1 MFLILLFG
9 VAYVALQYPKVQTK
23 VAKKAAEYLSQTLE
37 HEVTIEKVNIKF
49 FRNVILEKVKVLDYR
64 KQELFYL
71 GSAEAEISLFS
82 IFDPNTLHIGTLELN
97 EPRANLVKYEGTDT
111 LNLSTF
117 LKALNKLIRKDPT
130 KPKNQP
136 FDFSIDEVLIH
147 NGRFTYDDFSK
158 APAPNGIDYF
168 HMTVDKLNG
177 RFTELEPG
185 DTLRARITDLRANET
200 RSGTKLHNLDVR
212 MTYAPTFWEF
222 DELDL
227 RVNQSHLQHYVR
239 FDYDRF
245 LNFRSFVDSVSV
257 TANLKNTKVYSQDIA
272 VFAPQLLNYDENLLV
287 STAEIKGKVGNFT
300 ASNLDLTYG
309 QNTHIVGS
317 LSADGLPNAK
327 ETFANIRLRPSTI
340 NASDIRHFLPKEVY
354 TVAAR
359 LGTVELE
366 GRFVGFYEDFV
377 ANGSFST
384 ALGSLESD
392 INLKIDDETR
402 SSSYTGYLKTNGFNL
417 GRLVGNT
424 DLLKTI
430 SMEGRIAGSG
440 FDLQTARVTLNA
452 TIRQLHLLD
461 YNYRNIKANG
471 TLSRQMFT
479 GKVAVNDPNLVIN
492 ADGVVHLAP
501 NAKAFNLVANLQ
513 KADLQG
519 LGFTEKPLA
528 IRAESDLNF
537 KGLRLDDFAGTALFK
552 NAEISYDGNTLA
564 LDSVNIISTVDQG
577 TRSLSFVSDLI
588 ALQARGDFDYTVLI
602 DDLKQLVHEY
612 TLNFESNDVAIAAY
626 YNQKNSAL
634 QQEYRVDYDIYLK
647 RANPLL
653 HLFMP
658 QLTISDFSKIEGSF
672 RHGNTVIF
680 DLFTRIDTVLYDNI
694 ALYSNNIELNTSKL
708 QRTPDVLASALIT
721 SEEQLLPSVGDT
733 ENFYLEGIWSERT
746 INFST
751 NIAQTGQ
758 DNRATISGD
767 LNFLENQV
775 QLVFN
780 RSNITLLDNAWA
792 FTPGNTILISDRGR
806 SILFENFALTNR
818 NQVFN
823 ILGLISDN
831 PESILKV
838 NVQDFDLRNLNPLI
852 EQQLRGRLNGELT
865 VQDLY
870 NQAILNSMLQV
881 DSLHFDNVLIGDVVG
896 RSDWNNSQQQL
907 AMDFGISYGG
917 KKVLSVT
924 GNYKPDAPE
933 EQLDMLAVMDN
944 SQLKIVEP
952 ILKPIMSNLEGT
964 MEGRIRI
971 LGRLNSPVLT
981 GSVMVNNGQ
990 FRFDYLGTTYR
1001 LTDRVYF
1008 GANSISFRNARL
1020 TDLYGNTATISG
1032 GIAHDGF
1039 KNMVLDIQGRY
1050 RNFMVLNTTS
1060 SQNELYYGTAFA
1072 TGTASVLGP
1081 VDNLQINVTARSNEN
1096 TRIVL
1101 PMDNQ
1106 TELGQKDFIRFVN
1119 RNTTDTTGV
1128 AVAVEKQRVNLSGIN
1143 MNFNLDVTD
1152 DAYFEIIIDRQ
1163 TGDVIR
1169 GSGNGLIRMT
1179 IDTRGE
1185 FNMFGTFE
1193 ITQGAYNFNLLE
1205 GLVSRE
1211 FRVTPGGTISWNG
1224 DPLAGTMR
1232 INATYSQ
1239 QTSLA
1244 DFAPSGAEV
1253 QGSYPVTAVID
1264 LSGPIL
1270 TPEIKLGLNFDELP
1284 QDAQTILSPF
1294 ISSIK
1299 NDENEL
1305 NRQVFSLL
1313 VMQRLA
1319 PPGSLGLEGAGTAA
1333 VGGSLG
1339 SLLSG
1344 QLNTFFNSIDSNLQ
1358 VDIGLGRN
1366 TFNQDALSALQVR
1379 LSYNFFQGRLRVTS
1393 QSGFSNAGGAT
1404 GTGGTRN
1411 QNTYQGDWSLE
1422 YYITRSGELRARL
1435 EYNTNPSGLTGRALV
1450 SQSVSLLHTKRFD
1463 TVRELFGRNRASRR
1477 ERRRLQEQEQII
1489 LDSDPRLRL

>member
-9 VAYVALQYPKVQTK
+9 VAYVALQSPQVQTK
-23 VAKKAAEYLSQTLE
+23 VARKAAEYISRTIE
-37 HEVTIEKVNIKF
+37 HEVTIDKVNIRF
-49 FRNVILEKVKVLDYR
+49 FKHVVLEKVRVLDFR
-64 KQELFYL
+64 NEEMFYL
-71 GSAEAEISLFS
+71 GSVDAEISLFS
-82 IFDPNTLHIGTLELN
+82 IFDPNTLHISTLELN
-97 EPRANLVKYEGTDT
+97 EPRANLVKYEGTDS
-111 LNLSTF
+111 LNFSTF
-117 LKALNKLIRKDPT
+117 LTSLNKLIRKDT
-130 KPKNQP
+130 TNTQSQP
-136 FDFSIDEVLIH
+136 FEFSIEEVLIR
-147 NGRFTYDDFSK
+147 NGRFTYDDFSV

-168 HMTVDKLNG
+168 HLTIEDLNG
-177 RFTELEPG
+177 TFSELEPG
-185 DTLRARITDLRANET
+185 DTLRARVTDLRATES
-200 RSGTKLHNLDVR
+200 RSGTKLHNLDVL

-227 RVNQSHLQHYVR
+227 KVNNSNLQHYVR
-239 FDYDRF
+239 FDYEHF
-245 LNFRSFVDSVSV
+245 LNFKSFVDSVSV
-257 TANLKNTKVYSQDIA
+257 TANITNTKVYSQDIA
-272 VFAPQLLNYDENLLV
+272 IFAPQLLDYNENLLV
-287 STAEIKGKVGNFT
+287 NSAEVKGMVGKFSARNLDVSYGENTHVVGN
-300 ASNLDLTYG
+300 
-309 QNTHIVGS
+309 I
-317 LSADGLPNAK
+317 SADGLPNAK
-327 ETFANIRLRPSTI
+327 ETFANIRLQPSTI
-340 NASDIRHFLPKEVY
+340 NAQDIRQFLPKEVY
-354 TVAAR
+354 TIAAR
-359 LGTVELE
+359 LGTVQLE
-366 GRFVGFYEDFV
+366 GRFAGFYEDFV

-384 ALGSLESD
+384 DLGKLESD
-392 INLKIDDETR
+392 INLKIDEETR

-424 DLLKTI
+424 DLVKTI
-430 SMEGRIAGSG
+430 SMEGRISGSG
-440 FDLQTARVTLNA
+440 FDLQTARIRLDA

-479 GKVAVNDPNLVIN
+479 GKVSINDPNLVIQ
-492 ADGVVHLAP
+492 ADGVVNLAA
-501 NAKAFNLVANLQ
+501 NAKAFNLLANLQ
-513 KADLQG
+513 KVDLQG
-519 LGFTEKPLA
+519 IGFSEKPFTISA
-528 IRAESDLNF
+528 ASNVNF
-537 KGLRLDDFAGTALFK
+537 TGLRLDDFAGMAYLN
-552 NAEISYDGNTLA
+552 NAEIMFDGNSLA
-564 LDSVNIISTVDQG
+564 LDSIEIVSEIGNGQ
-577 TRSLSFVSDLI
+577 RSLSFVSDLVTLK
-588 ALQARGDFDYTVLI
+588 ADGNFDYTVLI
-602 DDLKQLVHEY
+602 DDLKQLVQEY
-612 TLNFESNDVAIAAY
+612 TLNFESNDTATDAY
-626 YNQKNSAL
+626 YKKKKVAA
-634 QQEYRVDYDIYLK
+634 QQEYQLQYDIYLK
-647 RANPLL
+647 HANPLL
-653 HLFMP
+653 QLFLP
-658 QLTISDFSKIEGSF
+658 NLAISDFSKIDGSF

-680 DLFTRIDTVLYDNI
+680 DLFTRIDTILYDNI
-694 ALYSNNIELNTSKL
+694 ALYQNNIEVTTSKI
-708 QRTPDVLASALIT
+708 QMSPDVLASALIT
-721 SEEQLLPSVGDT
+721 SQKQMLPSTGET

-751 NIAQTGQ
+751 NIAQPGQ
-758 DNRATISGD
+758 NNRMTISGD

-775 QLVFN
+775 KLVFN

-792 FTPGNTILISDRGR
+792 FKPGNTVLISERGR
-806 SILFENFALTNR
+806 NITFENFALTNR
-818 NQVFN
+818 NQIFTVVGT
-823 ILGLISDN
+823 IADDPAST
-831 PESILKV
+831 LKV
-838 NVQDFDLRNLNPLI
+838 DVRNFDLRNLNPLMV
-852 EQQLRGRLNGELT
+852 QQVRGKLNGELT
-865 VQDLY
+865 LQDIY
-870 NQAILNSMLQV
+870 NQAVLNSQLRV
-881 DSLHFDNVLIGDVVG
+881 DSLYFDNVLIGDVAG
-896 RSDWNNSQQQL
+896 RSDWNNKLQQL
-907 AMDFGISYGG
+907 AVDVGISYGT
-917 KKVLSVT
+917 KKVLSIT
-924 GNYKPDAPE
+924 GNYKPQAAD

-952 ILKPIMSNLEGT
+952 ILKPLISNLEGT

-971 LGRLNSPVLT
+971 LGRLDSPILT
-981 GSVMVNNGQ
+981 GSVMINEGQ

-1001 LTDRVYF
+1001 ITDRIYF

-1020 TDLYGNTATISG
+1020 TDLYGNTANVTG

-1039 KNMVLDIQGRY
+1039 QNMVIDIQGRY

-1072 TGTASVLGP
+1072 TGSLTVLGP

-1106 TELGQKDFIRFVN
+1106 TELSQKDFIRFVN
-1119 RNTTDTTGV
+1119 RNTTDTTGI
-1128 AVAVEKQRVNLSGIN
+1128 AIDVEDQRINLSGIN

-1193 ITQGAYNFNLLE
+1193 IAQGAYNFNLLE

-1211 FRVTPGGTISWNG
+1211 FKVTPGGTISWNG

-1232 INATYSQ
+1232 INASYSQ
-1239 QTSLA
+1239 PTSLA
-1244 DFAPSGAEV
+1244 DFAPSDSPV
-1253 QGSYPVTAVID
+1253 QGSYPVTAIID
-1264 LSGPIL
+1264 LNGPIL

-1284 QDAQTILSPF
+1284 QNVQTLLSSF

-1319 PPGSLGLEGAGTAA
+1319 PPGTLGLEGAGTAA

-1358 VDIGLGRN
+1358 VDIGLGSN
-1366 TFNQDALSALQVR
+1366 TLNQDALSALQVR

-1393 QSGFSNAGGAT
+1393 QSGFSNAGGAS
-1404 GTGGTRN
+1404 GTGGTNNR
-1411 QNTYQGDWSLE
+1411 NTYQGDWSLE

-1435 EYNTNPSGLTGRALV
+1435 EYNTNPSGLTDRVLV
-1450 SQSVSLLHTKRFD
+1450 SQSISLLHTKRFD
-1463 TVRELFGRNRASRR
+1463 SVRELFGRRRASRR
-1477 ERRRLQEQEQII
+1477 ERRLLRETPII